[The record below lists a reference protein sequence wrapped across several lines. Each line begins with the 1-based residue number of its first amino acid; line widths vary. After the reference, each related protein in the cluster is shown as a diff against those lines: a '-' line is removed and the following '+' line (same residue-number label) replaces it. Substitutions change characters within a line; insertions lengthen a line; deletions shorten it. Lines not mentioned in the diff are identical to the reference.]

1 MSKTILLIGSSG
13 GLGKEISTYLSQKG
27 HTLALHYFKN
37 KPANATFNKC
47 YQADISDEDQVKKMI
62 EQVINDHGKIDA
74 VIHNAGISKSE
85 MSWKTSMENW
95 NQTIGVNLTGPFLV
109 SKHLLPHFREN
120 KQGRIIF
127 ISSIVAQ
134 TGFIGTSA
142 YSASKAGL
150 IGLTKTLAKE
160 SASKNIT
167 VNAIAPGYFSAGMIH
182 DVSAEIQEEL
192 KTTIPAGR
200 LGKPSELSALLDYI
214 LSDEANYLTGQV
226 ISLNGGLMM

>member
-13 GLGKEISTYLSQKG
+13 GLGKEISSHLTKKG
-27 HTLALHYFKN
+27 NTLALHYFKN
-37 KPANATFNKC
+37 KPVGIGSNKI
-47 YQADISDEDQVKKMI
+47 YQADITDEVQVKKMI

-95 NQTIGVNLTGPFLV
+95 NQTLGVNLTGPFFV

-120 KQGRIIF
+120 KNGRIIF

-142 YSASKAGL
+142 YAASKAGL

-167 VNAIAPGYFSAGMIH
+167 VNAVAPGYFSAGMIN
-182 DVSAEIQEEL
+182 DVSEEIQEEL
-192 KTTIPAGR
+192 KATIPAGR

-214 LSDEANYLTGQV
+214 LSDEASYLTGQV